1 MTTTQPAP
9 SPIRTAAA
17 TAGPPGAATQGM
29 RRSAVVAGAGLVVL
43 AVLAAAANFGVIQH
57 LVTAGDPAITARDI
71 LASAGLF
78 RLGTAALAVVV
89 ILDIVVAWA
98 LLRFFEP
105 VHQGL
110 ARIAAWL
117 RISYAAIFA
126 VAISQLTGVL
136 PLLSNARHLTAFS
149 TGQRRAEALT
159 KIHDFNDIWKI
170 SLILFGLHLVLIGY
184 LACKSGYVPRVSRNP
199 ARHRRRRIPLR
210 QPQRTAGGELLSQH
224 RRLHL
229 HRRGAVHALAPGEGA
244 KRHAQG
250 LEPPGIRAIARSP
263 RRRRGCRHLPQ
274 GTRRITERTS
284 SLMTPDDIPAT
295 LPPSPYRQAWRPPV
309 VSSPPSQLSASNP
322 RGWAC
327 A

>member
-57 LVTAGDPAITARDI
+57 LVTPGDPARTARDI

-78 RLGTAALAVVV
+78 RLGIAALAVVV

-136 PLLSNARHLTAFS
+136 PLLSNSRHLTAFS

-184 LACKSGYVPRVSRNP
+184 LACKSGYVPRVLGILLVIAGAGYLFDSLSGLLVANHSANVAAFTFIGEALFMLWLLAKGRN
-199 ARHRRRRIPLR
+199 
-210 QPQRTAGGELLSQH
+210 
-224 RRLHL
+224 
-229 HRRGAVHALAPGEGA
+229 V
-244 KRHAQG
+244 
-250 LEPPGIRAIARSP
+250 
-263 RRRRGCRHLPQ
+263 
-274 GTRRITERTS
+274 
-284 SLMTPDDIPAT
+284 TPKA
-295 LPPSPYRQAWRPPV
+295 
-309 VSSPPSQLSASNP
+309 
-322 RGWAC
+322 
-327 A
+327 

>member
-57 LVTAGDPAITARDI
+57 LVTPGDPARTARDI

-78 RLGTAALAVVV
+78 RLGIAALAVVV

-149 TGQRRAEALT
+149 IGQRRAEALT

-184 LACKSGYVPRVSRNP
+184 LACKSGYVPRVLG
-199 ARHRRRRIPLR
+199 ILLVI
-210 QPQRTAGGELLSQH
+210 AGGGYLFDSLSGLLAANYSANIAAFTFI
-224 RRLHL
+224 
-229 HRRGAVHALAPGEGA
+229 GEALFMLWLLA
-244 KRHAQG
+244 KGRNV
-250 LEPPGIRAIARSP
+250 
-263 RRRRGCRHLPQ
+263 
-274 GTRRITERTS
+274 
-284 SLMTPDDIPAT
+284 TPNA
-295 LPPSPYRQAWRPPV
+295 
-309 VSSPPSQLSASNP
+309 
-322 RGWAC
+322 
-327 A
+327 